1 MNPDRADR
9 RAQVESQVSYHQRRL
24 AAYVARTSGARP
36 NAQRMEELER
46 AYRAAQD
53 RLALLPADIR
63 HD

>member
-1 MNPDRADR
+1 MTSQRADR
-9 RAQVESQVSYHQRRL
+9 RAQVESQVSYHRKRL
-24 AAYVARTSGARP
+24 ALYVERLDGSRP

-53 RLALLPADIR
+53 RLALLAADAT

>member
-1 MNPDRADR
+1 
-9 RAQVESQVSYHQRRL
+9 VSYHQRRL
-24 AAYVARTSGARP
+24 AAYVARTTGARP

-53 RLALLPADIR
+53 RLALLPADVR

>member
-1 MNPDRADR
+1 MNTERADR
-9 RAQVESQVSYHQRRL
+9 RAQVESQVSYHQKRL
-24 AAYVARTSGARP
+24 ALYVARTTGSRA

-53 RLALLPADIR
+53 RLAELPADVA